1 MMRMVSDVSGD
12 VTVGTTAGVGVRGQM
27 TNLMRIYQAASQPVR
42 WQFWCTVGLFIANIY
57 QRITAAGLE
66 QADGSTLARELVT
79 RDNFMLGVATVF
91 AAGILYTQ
99 FKDIA
104 MRLKAQEEA
113 TKHLRE
119 EHLPQT
125 YVRRDVLEA
134 QLERLTDMIAKGN
147 RLS

>member
-1 MMRMVSDVSGD
+1 
-12 VTVGTTAGVGVRGQM
+12 M

-42 WQFWCTVGLFIANIY
+42 WQFWCTVGLFVATIV
-57 QRITAAGLE
+57 QRLTAASENTNGLA
-66 QADGSTLARELVT
+66 QELVT

-104 MRLKAQEEA
+104 ARLKAQEES
-113 TKHLRE
+113 TRLLRD
-119 EHLPQT
+119 EHLPNT

-134 QLERLTDMIAKGN
+134 HMERLTEMIANGRQN
-147 RLS
+147 P